1 MKIRRISA
9 AAATVA
15 AGALVLSA
23 CQTPAPE
30 DNDAGIDQS
39 TAVTVGW
46 NQSYY
51 EYNTDSATGNATA
64 NSIVNYMMNAGFN
77 YYDGDLNLVQDT
89 SFGSYEKLSDDP
101 LTVKYTINDDQQWSD
116 GTPVTAADVVLG
128 WGALSGNFNT
138 DEYELNDEGVPV
150 DDEGEPIPEEQL
162 ANSVFFNFTSPSV
175 GLIEDFPEISE
186 DGQSV
191 TFTYT
196 KPYAD
201 WEVNLGVG
209 VPAHVVAMHALGID
223 DPTEATQALL
233 DAFENNDVEKLAP
246 ISDFWNTGFQFGDTL
261 PDDESLY
268 LSSGAYLLTDFV
280 RDQYVTLKANPDY
293 SGEHAAQIETVTIRY
308 NEDPMAQVQAL
319 DNGEL
324 DLISPQASADTLT
337 ALEELGDGFDVITG
351 IEGTYE
357 HIDLMFDNGG
367 PFDPATYGGDE
378 DTALAVRQAFL
389 KLIPRQE
396 IVDRIISP
404 LNPDAEVRESYTQIP
419 DSPGYGPVTEAN
431 GMAETY
437 PLEVDVEGATQL
449 LEDAGVDTPVEVR
462 FLTAADNVRRQDAL
476 VLVKNSVEQDDLFTI
491 DDKSSGDWGSELSD
505 SSIYDASMFGWQ
517 STSTAVTESAANF
530 RTGGGNNFGGFSN
543 DRVDELYNELQVE
556 TDPDRQ
562 IEILSEVESI
572 LVEQGFGVTIFQ
584 FPSVTGYNTELQ
596 GVDPITI
603 NPTIFW
609 NFWEWSTTLTE
620 DEGGESS
627 DA

>member
-30 DNDAGIDQS
+30 ETDAGIDQS

-77 YYDGDLNLVQDT
+77 YYDGDLNLVQDS

-116 GTPVTAADVVLG
+116 GTPVTAADVVLY
-128 WGALSGNFNT
+128 WGAMSGNFNT
-138 DEYELNDEGVPV
+138 DEYELDDEGTPI
-150 DDEGEPIPEEQL
+150 DEDGEPIPEDEL

-175 GLIEDFPEISE
+175 GLVEEFPEISE

-196 KPYAD
+196 EPFAD

-233 DAFENNDVEKLAP
+233 DAFENNDAEKLAP

-268 LSSGAYLLTDFV
+268 LSNGAYLLTDFV

-396 IVDRIISP
+396 IVERIISP
-404 LNPDAEVRESYTQIP
+404 LNPDAEVRNSYTQIP
-419 DSPGYGPVTEAN
+419 DAPGYGPITEVN
-431 GMAETY
+431 GMEETY
-437 PLEVDVEGATQL
+437 PLEVDVEGAKQL
-449 LEDAGVDTPVEVR
+449 LEDAGVDTPIEVR

-476 VLVKNSVEQDDLFTI
+476 VLVQNSVEQDDLFTI

-530 RTGGGNNFGGFSN
+530 RTGGGNNFGDFSN
-543 DRVDELYNELQVE
+543 DRVDELYNELQTE
-556 TDPDRQ
+556 TDEDRQ
-562 IEILSEVESI
+562 IEILGEVESI
-572 LVEQGFGVTIFQ
+572 LVENGFGLTIFQ

-620 DEGGESS
+620 DEGGDSS